1 MMKKLTH
8 ISSELK
14 EWIIKTLRSGVQP
27 ELLVDALIK
36 KGFDPKFSYTL
47 LFQMIRNQS
56 VETIDQGSQPYQIE
70 IPPIGKKGNIIH
82 TTDRDIKVTMKL
94 EKPFILYLDNFLSV
108 EECDELIHL
117 SNNRLKRSQVIDSA
131 TGEKRTAP
139 GRTSEGTEF
148 ALGETSLIQKIEN
161 RIQEV
166 SDFPVAH
173 GESLQILHYNQGE
186 EYKAHYDFFPDSKI
200 DPAKGGQRVCTL
212 LIYLNDVDDGGETI
226 FPKLDL
232 KISPK
237 KGAAL
242 YFHYSNQKRQ
252 SDRLSLHS
260 SVPVLKGEK
269 WVATKWIRQRKI
281 Y

>member
-8 ISSELK
+8 ISNELK

-70 IPPIGKKGNIIH
+70 IPPIGKKGNLIH

-148 ALGETSLIQKIEN
+148 ALGENSLIQKIEN
-161 RIQEV
+161 RIKEV
-166 SDFPVAH
+166 SDFPVTH
-173 GESLQILHYNQGE
+173 GESLQVLHYN
-186 EYKAHYDFFPDSKI
+186 
-200 DPAKGGQRVCTL
+200 KGRNIK
-212 LIYLNDVDDGGETI
+212 LIMTFSQIV
-226 FPKLDL
+226 KLIL
-232 KISPK
+232 
-237 KGAAL
+237 
-242 YFHYSNQKRQ
+242 
-252 SDRLSLHS
+252 
-260 SVPVLKGEK
+260 LKGDK
-269 WVATKWIRQRKI
+269 GSAHS
-281 Y
+281 